1 MKLGIKEPDLVI
13 FLEAPFD
20 LVSEMRKKRKQN
32 DGVENDIYE
41 KDNDLMKKIYE
52 NAIFVADYLNFSK
65 VSCNKENEMKSIE
78 EIHDEVYSLV
88 KKCLKKTKKIV

>member
-1 MKLGIKEPDLVI
+1 
-13 FLEAPFD
+13 
-20 LVSEMRKKRKQN
+20 MRKKRKQN

>member
-1 MKLGIKEPDLVI
+1 MP
-13 FLEAPFD
+13 
-20 LVSEMRKKRKQN
+20 MRKKRKQN

-41 KDNDLMKKIYE
+41 KDNGLMKKIYE

-65 VSCNKENEMKSIE
+65 VSCNKENKMKSIE

-88 KKCLKKTKKIV
+88 KKCLKKTQKIV